1 MTYNDIYKKF
11 LIEYDKADVSSSYPS
26 LTNEEIAAILD
37 KAMHALIAQKVT
49 GNNPRKVA
57 LDMDSKAMSDI
68 APLIKYFDTNY
79 LASGDSESLVTAN
92 NELLFKFGDTGTPRY
107 LLDGIIKYNDS
118 DKEVVNLTTSLISDK
133 FKETIYNK
141 PWIKQPIMYIQS
153 SNLNDGDEVI
163 HVLVD
168 SRHIDKENLN
178 PQLYIRGVY
187 MPSEF
192 KANQNSDEIFFPIH
206 VGAAIS
212 NVTLGIQRDD
222 QINGSYCDNI
232 SSKNK
237 SYCELTALYWAWK
250 NIKKIYPDL
259 EYIGLNHYRRY
270 FSFGFI

>member
-26 LTNEEIAAILD
+26 LTNEEIAAILN
-37 KAMHALIAQKVT
+37 KAMYALIAQKVT

-79 LASGDSESLVTAN
+79 LTSSDSESLVTAN

-133 FKETIYNK
+133 FKETIHNK

-153 SNLNDGDEVI
+153 SNLNDGDKVI
-163 HVLVD
+163 HVFVD

-192 KANQNSDEIFFPIH
+192 TVNQNSDEIFLLSDTVCEELINLAVIF
-206 VGAAIS
+206 ACR
-212 NVTLGIQRDD
+212 NVQDPRLTTVVQT
-222 QINGSYCDNI
+222 
-232 SSKNK
+232 K
-237 SYCELTALYWAWK
+237 S
-250 NIKKIYPDL
+250 L
-259 EYIGLNHYRRY
+259 EA
-270 FSFGFI
+270 

>member
-26 LTNEEIAAILD
+26 LTNEEIAAILN

-79 LASGDSESLVTAN
+79 LTSGDSESLVTAN

-133 FKETIYNK
+133 FKETIHNK

-163 HVLVD
+163 HVFVD
-168 SRHIDKENLN
+168 SIHIDKENLN

-192 KANQNSDEIFFPIH
+192 EVNQNSNEIFLLSDTVCEELINLAVIF
-206 VGAAIS
+206 ACR
-212 NVTLGIQRDD
+212 NVQDPRLTTVVQT
-222 QINGSYCDNI
+222 
-232 SSKNK
+232 K
-237 SYCELTALYWAWK
+237 S
-250 NIKKIYPDL
+250 L
-259 EYIGLNHYRRY
+259 EA
-270 FSFGFI
+270 

>member
-26 LTNEEIAAILD
+26 LTNEEIAAILN
-37 KAMHALIAQKVT
+37 KAMYALIAQKVT

-107 LLDGIIKYNDS
+107 LLDGIIEYNDS

-133 FKETIYNK
+133 FKETIHNK

-163 HVLVD
+163 HVFVD

-192 KANQNSDEIFFPIH
+192 EVNQNSNEIFLLSDTVCEELINLAVIF
-206 VGAAIS
+206 ACR
-212 NVTLGIQRDD
+212 NVQDPRLTTVVQT
-222 QINGSYCDNI
+222 
-232 SSKNK
+232 K
-237 SYCELTALYWAWK
+237 S
-250 NIKKIYPDL
+250 L
-259 EYIGLNHYRRY
+259 EA
-270 FSFGFI
+270 

>member
-1 MTYNDIYKKF
+1 MTQNDIYKKF

-26 LTNEEIAAILD
+26 LTNEEIAAILN
-37 KAMHALIAQKVT
+37 KAMYALIAQKVT

-68 APLIKYFDTNY
+68 APLIKYFNTNY
-79 LASGDSESLVTAN
+79 LTSSDSESLVTAN

-107 LLDGIIKYNDS
+107 LLDGIIEYNDS
-118 DKEVVNLTTSLISDK
+118 NKEVVNLTTSLISDK
-133 FKETIYNK
+133 FKETIHNK

-153 SNLNDGDEVI
+153 SNSNDGDKVI

-192 KANQNSDEIFFPIH
+192 TVNQNSDEIFLLSDTVCEELINLAVIF
-206 VGAAIS
+206 ACR
-212 NVTLGIQRDD
+212 NVQDPRLTTVVQT
-222 QINGSYCDNI
+222 
-232 SSKNK
+232 K
-237 SYCELTALYWAWK
+237 S
-250 NIKKIYPDL
+250 L
-259 EYIGLNHYRRY
+259 EA
-270 FSFGFI
+270 

>member
-26 LTNEEIAAILD
+26 LTNEEIAAILN
-37 KAMHALIAQKVT
+37 KAMYALIAQKVT
-49 GNNPRKVA
+49 GNNSRKVA

-133 FKETIYNK
+133 FKETIHNK

-153 SNLNDGDEVI
+153 SNLNNGDKVI
-163 HVLVD
+163 HVFVD

-192 KANQNSDEIFFPIH
+192 KVNQNSDEIFLLSDTVCEELINLAVIF
-206 VGAAIS
+206 ACR
-212 NVTLGIQRDD
+212 NVQDPRLTTVVQT
-222 QINGSYCDNI
+222 
-232 SSKNK
+232 K
-237 SYCELTALYWAWK
+237 S
-250 NIKKIYPDL
+250 L
-259 EYIGLNHYRRY
+259 EA
-270 FSFGFI
+270 

>member
-26 LTNEEIAAILD
+26 LTNEEIAAILN

-133 FKETIYNK
+133 FKETIHNK

-153 SNLNDGDEVI
+153 SNSNDGDEVI
-163 HVLVD
+163 HVFVD

-192 KANQNSDEIFFPIH
+192 KVNQNSDEIFLLSDTVCEELINLAVIF
-206 VGAAIS
+206 ACR
-212 NVTLGIQRDD
+212 NVQDPRLTTVVQT
-222 QINGSYCDNI
+222 
-232 SSKNK
+232 K
-237 SYCELTALYWAWK
+237 S
-250 NIKKIYPDL
+250 L
-259 EYIGLNHYRRY
+259 EA
-270 FSFGFI
+270 

>member
-37 KAMHALIAQKVT
+37 KAMYALIAQKVT

-133 FKETIYNK
+133 FKETIHNK

-153 SNLNDGDEVI
+153 SNLNNGDKVI
-163 HVLVD
+163 HVFVD
-168 SRHIDKENLN
+168 SRHVDKENLN

-192 KANQNSDEIFFPIH
+192 KVNQNSDEIFLLSDTVCEELINLAVIF
-206 VGAAIS
+206 ACR
-212 NVTLGIQRDD
+212 NVQDPRLTTVVQT
-222 QINGSYCDNI
+222 
-232 SSKNK
+232 K
-237 SYCELTALYWAWK
+237 S
-250 NIKKIYPDL
+250 L
-259 EYIGLNHYRRY
+259 EA
-270 FSFGFI
+270 

>member
-26 LTNEEIAAILD
+26 LTNEEIAAILN
-37 KAMHALIAQKVT
+37 KAMYALIAQKVT

-79 LASGDSESLVTAN
+79 LASSDSESLVTAN

-107 LLDGIIKYNDS
+107 LLDGIIEYNNS

-133 FKETIYNK
+133 FKETIHNK

-153 SNLNDGDEVI
+153 SNLNDGDKVI
-163 HVLVD
+163 HVFVD

-192 KANQNSDEIFFPIH
+192 EVNQNSNEIFLLSDTVCEELINLAVIF
-206 VGAAIS
+206 ACR
-212 NVTLGIQRDD
+212 NVQDPRLTTVVQT
-222 QINGSYCDNI
+222 
-232 SSKNK
+232 K
-237 SYCELTALYWAWK
+237 S
-250 NIKKIYPDL
+250 L
-259 EYIGLNHYRRY
+259 EA
-270 FSFGFI
+270 

>member
-37 KAMHALIAQKVT
+37 KAMYALIAQKVT

-79 LASGDSESLVTAN
+79 LVSDDSESLVTAN

-133 FKETIYNK
+133 FKETIHNK

-153 SNLNDGDEVI
+153 SNSNVGDKVI
-163 HVLVD
+163 HVFVD

-192 KANQNSDEIFFPIH
+192 TVNQNSDEIFLLSDTVCEELINLAVIF
-206 VGAAIS
+206 ACR
-212 NVTLGIQRDD
+212 NVQDPRLTTVVQT
-222 QINGSYCDNI
+222 
-232 SSKNK
+232 K
-237 SYCELTALYWAWK
+237 S
-250 NIKKIYPDL
+250 L
-259 EYIGLNHYRRY
+259 EA
-270 FSFGFI
+270 

>member
-1 MTYNDIYKKF
+1 MTYNDIYKNF

-26 LTNEEIAAILD
+26 LTNEEIAAILN
-37 KAMHALIAQKVT
+37 KAMYALIAQKVT

-79 LASGDSESLVTAN
+79 LASDDSESLVTAN

-107 LLDGIIKYNDS
+107 LLDGIIKYNNS

-133 FKETIYNK
+133 FKETIHNK

-153 SNLNDGDEVI
+153 SNLNDGDKVI

-168 SRHIDKENLN
+168 SKHINKENLN

-192 KANQNSDEIFFPIH
+192 GVNQNSDETFLLSDTVCEELINLAVIF
-206 VGAAIS
+206 ACR
-212 NVTLGIQRDD
+212 NVQDPRLTTVVQT
-222 QINGSYCDNI
+222 
-232 SSKNK
+232 K
-237 SYCELTALYWAWK
+237 S
-250 NIKKIYPDL
+250 L
-259 EYIGLNHYRRY
+259 EA
-270 FSFGFI
+270 

>member
-37 KAMHALIAQKVT
+37 KAMYALIAQKVT

-68 APLIKYFDTNY
+68 APLIKYFDTKK
-79 LASGDSESLVTAN
+79 SDDESLIKAN

-107 LLDGIIKYNDS
+107 LLDGIIKYNDT

-133 FKETIYNK
+133 FKETVHNK

-153 SNLNDGDEVI
+153 SNSNDGDEII

-168 SRHIDKENLN
+168 SRYIDKENPN
-178 PQLYIRGVY
+178 PNFQLYIRGVY

-192 KANQNSDEIFFPIH
+192 KVNQNSDEIFLLSDTVCEELINLAVIF
-206 VGAAIS
+206 ACR
-212 NVTLGIQRDD
+212 NVQDPRLTTVVQT
-222 QINGSYCDNI
+222 
-232 SSKNK
+232 K
-237 SYCELTALYWAWK
+237 S
-250 NIKKIYPDL
+250 L
-259 EYIGLNHYRRY
+259 EA
-270 FSFGFI
+270 

>member
-37 KAMHALIAQKVT
+37 KAMYALIAQKVT

-57 LDMDSKAMSDI
+57 LDMDSKSMSDI
-68 APLIKYFDTNY
+68 APLIKYFDTKK
-79 LASGDSESLVTAN
+79 SDDESLIKAN
-92 NELLFKFGDTGTPRY
+92 NELLFKFGDNGTPQY

-133 FKETIYNK
+133 FKETIHNK

-187 MPSEF
+187 MPSTFKSNENNEAEF
-192 KANQNSDEIFFPIH
+192 LLSDTVCEELINLAVIF
-206 VGAAIS
+206 ACR
-212 NVTLGIQRDD
+212 NVQDPRLTTVVQT
-222 QINGSYCDNI
+222 
-232 SSKNK
+232 K
-237 SYCELTALYWAWK
+237 S
-250 NIKKIYPDL
+250 L
-259 EYIGLNHYRRY
+259 EA
-270 FSFGFI
+270 

>member
-1 MTYNDIYKKF
+1 MTYNDIYKNF

-26 LTNEEIAAILD
+26 LTNEEIAAILN
-37 KAMHALIAQKVT
+37 KAMYALIAQKVT

-79 LASGDSESLVTAN
+79 LASSDSESLVTAN

-133 FKETIYNK
+133 FKETIHNK

-153 SNLNDGDEVI
+153 SNSNDGDKVI
-163 HVLVD
+163 HVFVD

-192 KANQNSDEIFFPIH
+192 EVNQNSNEIFLLSDTVCEELINLAVIF
-206 VGAAIS
+206 ACR
-212 NVTLGIQRDD
+212 NVQDPRLTTVVQT
-222 QINGSYCDNI
+222 
-232 SSKNK
+232 K
-237 SYCELTALYWAWK
+237 S
-250 NIKKIYPDL
+250 L
-259 EYIGLNHYRRY
+259 EA
-270 FSFGFI
+270 

>member
-26 LTNEEIAAILD
+26 LTNEEIAAILN

-79 LASGDSESLVTAN
+79 LASSDSESLVTAN

-133 FKETIYNK
+133 FKETIHNK

-153 SNLNDGDEVI
+153 SNSNDGDEVI
-163 HVLVD
+163 HVFVD

-192 KANQNSDEIFFPIH
+192 EVNQNSNEIFLLSDTVCEELINLAVIF
-206 VGAAIS
+206 ACR
-212 NVTLGIQRDD
+212 NVQDPRLTTVVQT
-222 QINGSYCDNI
+222 
-232 SSKNK
+232 K
-237 SYCELTALYWAWK
+237 S
-250 NIKKIYPDL
+250 L
-259 EYIGLNHYRRY
+259 EA
-270 FSFGFI
+270 

>member
-1 MTYNDIYKKF
+1 MTYNDIYKNF

-26 LTNEEIAAILD
+26 LTNEEIAAILN
-37 KAMHALIAQKVT
+37 KAMYALIAQKVI
-49 GNNPRKVA
+49 GNNPRKVV

-79 LASGDSESLVTAN
+79 LVSSNSESLVTAN

-107 LLDGIIKYNDS
+107 LLDGIIEYNDS
-118 DKEVVNLTTSLISDK
+118 NKEVVNLTTSLISDK
-133 FKETIYNK
+133 FKETIHNK

-153 SNLNDGDEVI
+153 SNSNDGDKVI

-192 KANQNSDEIFFPIH
+192 TVNQNSGEIFLLSDTVCEELINLAVIF
-206 VGAAIS
+206 ACR
-212 NVTLGIQRDD
+212 NVQDPRLTTVVQT
-222 QINGSYCDNI
+222 
-232 SSKNK
+232 K
-237 SYCELTALYWAWK
+237 S
-250 NIKKIYPDL
+250 L
-259 EYIGLNHYRRY
+259 EA
-270 FSFGFI
+270 

>member
-26 LTNEEIAAILD
+26 LTNEEIAAILN
-37 KAMHALIAQKVT
+37 KAMYALIAQKVT

-92 NELLFKFGDTGTPRY
+92 NELLFKFGDTGIPRY

-133 FKETIYNK
+133 FKETIHNK

-153 SNLNDGDEVI
+153 SNSNDGDEVI
-163 HVLVD
+163 HVFVD

-192 KANQNSDEIFFPIH
+192 EVNQNSNEIFLLSDTVCEELINLAVIF
-206 VGAAIS
+206 ACR
-212 NVTLGIQRDD
+212 NVQDPRLTTVVQT
-222 QINGSYCDNI
+222 
-232 SSKNK
+232 K
-237 SYCELTALYWAWK
+237 S
-250 NIKKIYPDL
+250 L
-259 EYIGLNHYRRY
+259 EA
-270 FSFGFI
+270 

>member
-26 LTNEEIAAILD
+26 LTNEEIAAILN
-37 KAMHALIAQKVT
+37 KAMYALIAQKVT

-79 LASGDSESLVTAN
+79 LASDNSESLVTAN

-118 DKEVVNLTTSLISDK
+118 DKEIVNLTTSLISDK
-133 FKETIYNK
+133 FKETIHNK

-153 SNLNDGDEVI
+153 SNLNNGDKVI
-163 HVLVD
+163 HVFVD

-192 KANQNSDEIFFPIH
+192 EVNQNSDEIFLLSDTVCEELINLAVIF
-206 VGAAIS
+206 ACR
-212 NVTLGIQRDD
+212 NVQDPRLTTVVQT
-222 QINGSYCDNI
+222 
-232 SSKNK
+232 K
-237 SYCELTALYWAWK
+237 S
-250 NIKKIYPDL
+250 L
-259 EYIGLNHYRRY
+259 EA
-270 FSFGFI
+270 

>member
-26 LTNEEIAAILD
+26 LTNEEIAAILN
-37 KAMHALIAQKVT
+37 KAMYALIAQKVT

-79 LASGDSESLVTAN
+79 LTSGDSESLVTAN

-133 FKETIYNK
+133 FKETIHNK

-153 SNLNDGDEVI
+153 SNSNDGDEVI
-163 HVLVD
+163 HVFVD

-192 KANQNSDEIFFPIH
+192 GVNQNSDEIFLLSDTVCEELINLAVIF
-206 VGAAIS
+206 ACR
-212 NVTLGIQRDD
+212 NVQDPRLTTVVQT
-222 QINGSYCDNI
+222 
-232 SSKNK
+232 K
-237 SYCELTALYWAWK
+237 S
-250 NIKKIYPDL
+250 L
-259 EYIGLNHYRRY
+259 EA
-270 FSFGFI
+270 

>member
-26 LTNEEIAAILD
+26 LTNEEIAAILN
-37 KAMHALIAQKVT
+37 KAMYALIAQKVT

-107 LLDGIIKYNDS
+107 LLDGIIEYNDS

-133 FKETIYNK
+133 FKETIHNK

-153 SNLNDGDEVI
+153 SNLNDGDKVI
-163 HVLVD
+163 HVFVD
-168 SRHIDKENLN
+168 SRHTDKENLN

-192 KANQNSDEIFFPIH
+192 GVNQNSDEIFLLSDTVCEELINLAVIF
-206 VGAAIS
+206 ACR
-212 NVTLGIQRDD
+212 NVQDPRLTTVVQT
-222 QINGSYCDNI
+222 
-232 SSKNK
+232 K
-237 SYCELTALYWAWK
+237 S
-250 NIKKIYPDL
+250 L
-259 EYIGLNHYRRY
+259 EA
-270 FSFGFI
+270 

>member
-1 MTYNDIYKKF
+1 MTYNDIYKNF

-37 KAMHALIAQKVT
+37 KAMYALIAQKVT

-68 APLIKYFDTNY
+68 APLIKYFDTKK
-79 LASGDSESLVTAN
+79 SDGESLIKAN
-92 NELLFKFGDTGTPRY
+92 NELLFKFGDNGTPRY
-107 LLDGIIKYNDS
+107 LLDGIIKYNDT

-133 FKETIYNK
+133 FKETVHNK

-168 SRHIDKENLN
+168 SKYINKENLN

-187 MPSEF
+187 MPSTFKGNENNETEF
-192 KANQNSDEIFFPIH
+192 LLSDTVCEELINLAVIF
-206 VGAAIS
+206 ACR
-212 NVTLGIQRDD
+212 NVQDPRLATVVQT
-222 QINGSYCDNI
+222 
-232 SSKNK
+232 K
-237 SYCELTALYWAWK
+237 S
-250 NIKKIYPDL
+250 L
-259 EYIGLNHYRRY
+259 EA
-270 FSFGFI
+270 

>member
-37 KAMHALIAQKVT
+37 KAMYALIAQKVT

-68 APLIKYFDTNY
+68 APLIKYFDTKK
-79 LASGDSESLVTAN
+79 SDDESLIKAN
-92 NELLFKFGDTGTPRY
+92 NELLFKFGDNGTPRY

-133 FKETIYNK
+133 FKETIHNK

-153 SNLNDGDEVI
+153 SNSNDGDEII

-168 SRHIDKENLN
+168 SRYIDKENPN
-178 PQLYIRGVY
+178 PNFQLYIRGVY
-187 MPSEF
+187 MPSTF
-192 KANQNSDEIFFPIH
+192 KDNKNNETDFLLSDTVCEELINLAVIFACRNVQNPRLTT
-206 VGAAIS
+206 V
-212 NVTLGIQRDD
+212 VQT
-222 QINGSYCDNI
+222 
-232 SSKNK
+232 K
-237 SYCELTALYWAWK
+237 S
-250 NIKKIYPDL
+250 L
-259 EYIGLNHYRRY
+259 EA
-270 FSFGFI
+270 

>member
-79 LASGDSESLVTAN
+79 LSSDDSESLAIAN

-133 FKETIYNK
+133 FKETIHNK

-168 SRHIDKENLN
+168 SRHIDKENTN
-178 PQLYIRGVY
+178 PILYIRGVY

-192 KANQNSDEIFFPIH
+192 KVNQNSDEIFLLSDTVCEELINLAVIF
-206 VGAAIS
+206 ACR
-212 NVTLGIQRDD
+212 NVQDPRLTTVVQT
-222 QINGSYCDNI
+222 
-232 SSKNK
+232 K
-237 SYCELTALYWAWK
+237 S
-250 NIKKIYPDL
+250 L
-259 EYIGLNHYRRY
+259 EA
-270 FSFGFI
+270 

>member
-1 MTYNDIYKKF
+1 MTYNDIYKNF

-37 KAMHALIAQKVT
+37 KAMYALIAQKVT

-107 LLDGIIKYNDS
+107 LLDGIIEYNDS

-133 FKETIYNK
+133 FKETIHNK

-153 SNLNDGDEVI
+153 SNSNDGDEVI
-163 HVLVD
+163 HVFVD

-192 KANQNSDEIFFPIH
+192 EVNQNSNEIFLLSDTVCEELINLAVIF
-206 VGAAIS
+206 ACR
-212 NVTLGIQRDD
+212 NVQDPRLTTVVQT
-222 QINGSYCDNI
+222 
-232 SSKNK
+232 K
-237 SYCELTALYWAWK
+237 S
-250 NIKKIYPDL
+250 L
-259 EYIGLNHYRRY
+259 EA
-270 FSFGFI
+270 